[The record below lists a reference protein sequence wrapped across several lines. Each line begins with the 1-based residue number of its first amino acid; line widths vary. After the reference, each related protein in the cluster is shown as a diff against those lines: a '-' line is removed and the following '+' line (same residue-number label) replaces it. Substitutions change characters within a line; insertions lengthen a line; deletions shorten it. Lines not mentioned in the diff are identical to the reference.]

1 MGITVAVVGLAVL
14 ATLPFSG
21 PLLAGAGVAATAV
34 ATAANATVAAG
45 LTIAGSSILVAAA
58 STGGRRPTEL
68 GKEGEKQA
76 GIDPS
81 KKETIE
87 INGRKRIPDEMKNE
101 ILKEVKNV
109 KYISNTQQLKDFAD
123 YAKLLNYSLELVVR
137 TTTKVAA
144 TVKEAGWKIIYLIT

>member
-1 MGITVAVVGLAVL
+1 
-14 ATLPFSG
+14 
-21 PLLAGAGVAATAV
+21 
-34 ATAANATVAAG
+34 
-45 LTIAGSSILVAAA
+45 
-58 STGGRRPTEL
+58 
-68 GKEGEKQA
+68 
-76 GIDPS
+76 
-81 KKETIE
+81 
-87 INGRKRIPDEMKNE
+87 MKNE

>member
-1 MGITVAVVGLAVL
+1 MYYLKSRYYDPEICRFINADDSSKLGTNSDFASFNLFAYCGNNPNIRSDAEGTDWKTAFAVGITVAVVGLAVL

-81 KKETIE
+81 KKETI
-87 INGRKRIPDEMKNE
+87 
-101 ILKEVKNV
+101 
-109 KYISNTQQLKDFAD
+109 
-123 YAKLLNYSLELVVR
+123 
-137 TTTKVAA
+137 
-144 TVKEAGWKIIYLIT
+144 